1 MASMNIKRRFTP
13 ADSMVDLVKE
23 DFNILPILSR
33 FSLPLGF
40 GNKTIAEVCMEQ
52 GIDTDI
58 FLLIVNFI
66 FSGKIISEKP
76 SGMAATGIVDFLHN
90 SHTYFLTYKFPHIR
104 ANLINA
110 LDCHHSDINPAII
123 RFFDEYVEE
132 VKKHFEYEETT
143 LFPYIRQLAEGH
155 RSDYNIEV
163 FRRHHDEIGEKLS
176 ELKNII
182 LRYYST
188 SRPNLMY
195 DALVD
200 IFNCEDDLDIHN
212 DIENY
217 ILVPMIASL
226 EHIRDTSEPYNKPIS
241 RRKKS

>member
-1 MASMNIKRRFTP
+1 MNIKRRFTP

-40 GNKTIAEVCMEQ
+40 GNKTIAEVCAEQ

-76 SGMAATGIVDFLHN
+76 SAMAANGIVDFLHN

-104 ANLINA
+104 SNLLNA
-110 LDCHHSDINPAII
+110 LDGHHSDINPAIM
-123 RFFDEYVEE
+123 RFFDDYVEE
-132 VKKHFEYEETT
+132 VRKHFEYEETT
-143 LFPYIRQLAEGH
+143 LFPYIRQLARGQ

-200 IFNCEDDLDIHN
+200 IFNCEEDLDTHN

-226 EHIRDTSEPYNKPIS
+226 EHIRDTSPRFDKPTS

>member
-1 MASMNIKRRFTP
+1 MNIKRRFTP

-40 GNKTIAEVCMEQ
+40 DNKTIAEVCNEQ

-76 SGMAATGIVDFLHN
+76 SGVAATGIVDFLHN

-104 ANLINA
+104 ANLVNA
-110 LDCHHSDINPAII
+110 LDCHHSDINPAIM
-123 RFFDEYVEE
+123 RFFDDYVEE

-143 LFPYIRQLAEGH
+143 LFPYIRQLAAGH
-155 RSDYNIEV
+155 RSDYNIDI

-200 IFNCEDDLDIHN
+200 IFNCEEDLDIHN

-217 ILVPMIASL
+217 ILVPMIAAL
-226 EHIRDTSEPYNKPIS
+226 EHTGDTIDHHYTKPLS